1 MMLTLSRSMQF
12 SKLFDLE
19 HGLESGNVQTA
30 ELLCIREFVLGV
42 IDVLTVLLVLDFL
55 GL

>member
-1 MMLTLSRSMQF
+1 MQF

-30 ELLCIREFVLGV
+30 ELLCIREFVLDL
-42 IDVLTVLLVLDFL
+42 INVLTVLLILSFLVL
-55 GL
+55 

>member
-1 MMLTLSRSMQF
+1 MQF
-12 SKLFDLE
+12 SKLFDFE

-42 IDVLTVLLVLDFL
+42 IDVLTVLLILSFLVL
-55 GL
+55 